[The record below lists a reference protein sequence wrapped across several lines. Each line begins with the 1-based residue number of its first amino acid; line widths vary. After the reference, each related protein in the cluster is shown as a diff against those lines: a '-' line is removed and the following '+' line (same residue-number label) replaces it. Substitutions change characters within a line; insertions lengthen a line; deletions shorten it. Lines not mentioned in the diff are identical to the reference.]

1 MNRLLR
7 GFPPKALLNPIV
19 AGVMLGLFG
28 AAMLAQAP
36 PPTKVRPFPRPG
48 STPPPVVA
56 QPPANPKAPQQPP
69 AQAVPAG
76 PKPVVQVVGDERFD
90 FGSFWP
96 NSTQALQHSFTLK
109 NTGDAELQ
117 IIHVQPG

>member
-7 GFPPKALLNPIV
+7 GFTPRALLNRIA

-28 AAMLAQAP
+28 AAVLAQT

-48 STPPPVVA
+48 SAPPPVVA
-56 QPPANPKAPQQPP
+56 QPHADPKAPPQPP

-96 NSTQALQHSFTLK
+96 DSTQALQHSFTLK
-109 NTGDAELQ
+109 NAGDAELQ
-117 IIHVQPG
+117 IIRVQPG